1 MVKKENSDGNQSD
14 KVEPADQHGQTR
26 QVRFVEEGVKTNYS
40 NVFNIGFGQEEVI
53 FIFGNRSVDPNVVRI
68 ESKMAVSIKTAK
80 RIAITLGSLLRR
92 YEAIHGEVDIS
103 APKAPEEKAHI
114 Q

>member
-1 MVKKENSDGNQSD
+1 MVKNTQDGEVHNDKAGQS
-14 KVEPADQHGQTR
+14 PNAQPR
-26 QVRFVEEGVKTNYS
+26 QIRFVEEGVKTQYS
-40 NVFNIGFGQEEVI
+40 NVFNIGFGQEEVV
-53 FIFGNRSVDPNVVRI
+53 FIFGNHSVDPNVVRI

-80 RIAITLGSLLRR
+80 RMAVTLGNLLRR

-103 APKAPEEKAHI
+103 TPKASEEKPHI